1 MLVDRQSP
9 LLRED
14 NNVLSVF
21 GKIKYTNTCAKQMK
35 LLAVHPSCLMYSKIY
50 LRLEPLGLELVA
62 AAAREAGHS
71 VRLIDLQCE
80 SHRNFFHLIRRWRPD
95 VIAFSVNYLANVPE
109 IIDLARATRALLP
122 TAFISVGG
130 HSVSFIP
137 EEILRHTA
145 GAVDC
150 VLIGEGETAITSLL
164 DALAK
169 DRANL
174 REVPGCVTL
183 DHRGPPPTFVKSL
196 DDLLPARDIVRHR
209 RKYFIGQLDPAA
221 SIEFSRGCPW
231 DCVFCSAWTFYGRNY
246 RVKTPERAVEELAQ
260 VREPGIFIVDDVAF
274 IQAEHGMQLGEAIAR
289 RGIRK
294 RYYLETRGDVLL
306 RNKKVFELWKR
317 LGLNTMFLGLE
328 AIDEEG
334 LKRYRKRVTLSKNF
348 EALKYARSL
357 DINVAVNI
365 IADPSWDRERFKVVR
380 DWCLEVPEVVNISI
394 NTPYPGTETWHTESR
409 RLTTR
414 DYRLFDIQ
422 HAVLPT
428 KLPLPEFYKE
438 LVECQRVLA
447 RKNLG
452 WAALGQCAGIV
463 IRKLLCGQTNFI
475 RMLWKF
481 NSVYRPELQ
490 LADHLRRVKYEISLP
505 PPSVASAEHRRLYI
519 HENRGR
525 NGRQIDHR
533 TEEFVNATRMG
544 TAS

>member
-1 MLVDRQSP
+1 
-9 LLRED
+9 
-14 NNVLSVF
+14 
-21 GKIKYTNTCAKQMK
+21 
-35 LLAVHPSCLMYSKIY
+35 MYSKIY

-62 AAAREAGHS
+62 AAARRAGHT

-80 SHRNFFHLIRRWRPD
+80 PRQNFFSLVKRWQPN

-109 IIDLARATRALLP
+109 VIDLARAARGLSPET
-122 TAFISVGG
+122 FICVGG

-137 EEILRHTA
+137 EEILRHA
-145 GAVDC
+145 GGAVDC
-150 VLIGEGETAITSLL
+150 VLTGEGETAITGLL
-164 DALAK
+164 DALTENPP
-169 DRANL
+169 NL
-174 REVPGCVTL
+174 KSVPGCVTL
-183 DHRGPPPTFVKSL
+183 DDRGPPPAFMKSL
-196 DDLLPARDIVRHR
+196 DDLLPARDLVQHR
-209 RKYFIGQLDPAA
+209 QKYFIGQLDPAA

-246 RVKTPERAVEELAQ
+246 RVKAPERAVEELAQ
-260 VREPGIFIVDDVAF
+260 IREPGIFIVDDVAF
-274 IQAEHGMQLGEAIAR
+274 IQAEHGILLGEAIAR

-306 RNKKVFELWKR
+306 RNKEVFQLWKR

-328 AIDEEG
+328 AIDDEG

-348 EALKYARSL
+348 EALEFARSL
-357 DINVAVNI
+357 DISVAVNI
-365 IADPSWDRERFKVVR
+365 IADPAWDRERFKVVR
-380 DWCLEVPEVVNISI
+380 DWCLEIPEVVNISI

-438 LVECQRVLA
+438 LVETQRVLA
-447 RKNLG
+447 HKHLG
-452 WAALGQCAGIV
+452 WTALRDCARIV
-463 IRKLLCGQTNFI
+463 VRQLLRGQTNFI

-481 NSVYRPELQ
+481 DSVYRPELQ
-490 LADHLRRVKYEISLP
+490 LADHRQPVKYEINLP
-505 PPSVASAEHRRLYI
+505 PPSVCTVQRGALYI

-525 NGRQIDHR
+525 GGRQIDHH

-544 TAS
+544 VAD

>member
-1 MLVDRQSP
+1 
-9 LLRED
+9 
-14 NNVLSVF
+14 
-21 GKIKYTNTCAKQMK
+21 MK
-35 LLAVHPSCLMYSKIY
+35 FLAVHPSCLMYSKIY

-62 AAAREAGHS
+62 AAARRAGHT

-80 SHRNFFHLIRRWRPD
+80 PQQNFLRLVKRWQPD

-109 IIDLARATRALLP
+109 VIDLARAARGLSPET
-122 TAFISVGG
+122 FICVGG

-137 EEILRHTA
+137 EEILRHA
-145 GAVDC
+145 GGAVDC
-150 VLIGEGETAITSLL
+150 VLTGEGETAITGLL
-164 DALAK
+164 GALTQG
-169 DRANL
+169 RANL
-174 REVPGCVTL
+174 KNVPGCVTL
-183 DHRGPPPTFVKSL
+183 DHRGPPPAFVQSL
-196 DDLLPARDIVRHR
+196 DDLSPARDLVQHRH
-209 RKYFIGQLDPAA
+209 KYFIGQLDPAA

-246 RVKTPERAVEELAQ
+246 RVKTPECAVEELAQ
-260 VREPGIFIVDDVAF
+260 IREPGIFIVDDVAF

-306 RNKKVFELWKR
+306 RNKEVFRLWKR
-317 LGLNTMFLGLE
+317 LGMNTMFLGLE

-348 EALKYARSL
+348 EALEFARSL
-357 DINVAVNI
+357 DISVAVNI

-380 DWCLEVPEVVNISI
+380 DWCLEIPEVVNISI

-422 HAVLPT
+422 HTVLPT

-438 LVECQRVLA
+438 LVDTQRVLS
-447 RKNLG
+447 RKHLG
-452 WAALGQCAGIV
+452 WAALRDCARIV
-463 IRKLLCGQTNFI
+463 ARQLLRGQTNFI

-481 NSVYRPELQ
+481 DSVYNPELQ
-490 LADHLRRVKYEISLP
+490 LADHRQPVKYEISLP
-505 PPSVASAEHRRLYI
+505 PPSVTTVQRGTLYI

-525 NGRQIDHR
+525 TGRQIDHH
-533 TEEFVNATRMG
+533 TEEFVNTTRMG
-544 TAS
+544 VGD

>member
-1 MLVDRQSP
+1 
-9 LLRED
+9 
-14 NNVLSVF
+14 
-21 GKIKYTNTCAKQMK
+21 
-35 LLAVHPSCLMYSKIY
+35 MYSKIY

-137 EEILRHTA
+137 EEILRHAA

-334 LKRYRKRVTLSKNF
+334 LKRYRKRITLSKNF

-452 WAALGQCAGIV
+452 RAALRQCAGIV

-490 LADHLRRVKYEISLP
+490 LADHGQRVKYEISLP
-505 PPSVASAEHRRLYI
+505 PPSVATAQHKRLYI

-525 NGRQIDHR
+525 DGRQIDHR

>member
-1 MLVDRQSP
+1 
-9 LLRED
+9 
-14 NNVLSVF
+14 
-21 GKIKYTNTCAKQMK
+21 
-35 LLAVHPSCLMYSKIY
+35 MYSKIY

-80 SHRNFFHLIRRWRPD
+80 SHQNFFRLIRHWRPD
-95 VIAFSVNYLANVPE
+95 VIAFSGNYLANVPE

-209 RKYFIGQLDPAA
+209 RKYFM
-221 SIEFSRGCPW
+221 
-231 DCVFCSAWTFYGRNY
+231 
-246 RVKTPERAVEELAQ
+246 TPERAVEELAQ

-334 LKRYRKRVTLSKNF
+334 LKRYRKRITLSKNF

-357 DINVAVNI
+357 DVNVAVNI

-452 WAALGQCAGIV
+452 WAALRQCAGVV

-490 LADHLRRVKYEISLP
+490 FADHRRRVKYEISLP
-505 PPSVASAEHRRLYI
+505 PPSVATAQHKGLYI

-525 NGRQIDHR
+525 TGRQIDHR